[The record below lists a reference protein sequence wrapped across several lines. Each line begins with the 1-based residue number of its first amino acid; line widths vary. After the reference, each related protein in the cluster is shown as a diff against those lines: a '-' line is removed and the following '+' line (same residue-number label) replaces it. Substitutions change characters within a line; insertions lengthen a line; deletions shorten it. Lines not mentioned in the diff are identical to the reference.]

1 MDSNSKTLTRADLS
15 NAIYRE
21 IGLSLS
27 ESSNLVDAFIEEIA
41 TAMAKGEQVKL
52 SSFGT
57 FKLRHKKQRIGRNPK
72 TGVEVPITPRT
83 VLTFNASNI
92 LKQRVNEAL
101 GGDTKNIGAQDDAGD
116 TSGSGGGAGG
126 GFTNPFSS

>member
-1 MDSNSKTLTRADLS
+1 MTEKTLTRADLS
-15 NAIYRE
+15 AAIYRD

-27 ESSNLVDAFIEEIA
+27 ESSDLVDAVIEEICEA
-41 TAMAKGEQVKL
+41 LAAGQQVKL

-57 FKLRHKKQRIGRNPK
+57 FSLRRKKQRIGRNPK

-92 LKQRVNEAL
+92 LKKKVNE
-101 GGDTKNIGAQDDAGD
+101 GASYKGNA
-116 TSGSGGGAGG
+116 
-126 GFTNPFSS
+126 

>member
-1 MDSNSKTLTRADLS
+1 MSGQVAQVEQKVKHNKHQGKVRLPRVAIISSERYPHHDTNTQQIIKNANAMSAAGLQVELVVPVQYKGFFKQNYDLS

-57 FKLRHKKQRIGRNPK
+57 F
-72 TGVEVPITPRT
+72 
-83 VLTFNASNI
+83 
-92 LKQRVNEAL
+92 
-101 GGDTKNIGAQDDAGD
+101 
-116 TSGSGGGAGG
+116 
-126 GFTNPFSS
+126 